1 MKCLRND
8 SGNKYLLFFCFKLVL
23 LNKNSEKDVPGELF
37 IKSLRFDNY
46 THIHEE
52 TFHNFQ
58 SVVLKIKDLQ
68 LSEFGK

>member
-1 MKCLRND
+1 M
-8 SGNKYLLFFCFKLVL
+8 
-23 LNKNSEKDVPGELF
+23 
-37 IKSLRFDNY
+37 KSLRFDNY

-68 LSEFGK
+68 LSEVGK